1 MDSISPKSLS
11 LKVINYI
18 VIRYDYNQS
27 MTQRKVIGLIKANNR
42 NEAMIKAWNDYSF
55 YNNQCLELKLVSRA
69 GKAEL
74 QEAIKG

>member
-1 MDSISPKSLS
+1 
-11 LKVINYI
+11 
-18 VIRYDYNQS
+18 